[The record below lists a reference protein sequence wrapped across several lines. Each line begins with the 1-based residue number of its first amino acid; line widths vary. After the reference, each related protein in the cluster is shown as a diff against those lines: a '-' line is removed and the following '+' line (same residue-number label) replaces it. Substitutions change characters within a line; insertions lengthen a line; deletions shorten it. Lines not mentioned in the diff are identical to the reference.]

1 MPQFRSAFRRVSPS
15 TRLLALTGGLAL
27 AGYATGVS
35 TPPPAAACGCFAP
48 VDPSVPVVQAGE
60 RILFSHQ
67 DGEVTAHIQIQ
78 YQGKPGD
85 FGWLLPLP
93 TVPHKRDGGEGIDLG
108 VDELFTQLTS
118 TTQPRYRLN
127 RVYEQCGSGISRNAA
142 FGASAAEDAAG
153 GSPVP
158 PAQAPSPLVF
168 QESIGPYQAAVLRAD
183 NKDAMFNWLKD
194 NKYFVPSGTDTV
206 VSPYIRPGAFFLALK
221 LKAGLSAGDLQ
232 PVVLR
237 YKSDL
242 PMIPIILTSVAATP
256 NMGVQVWMLG
266 AGRAIPRNYY
276 HTVVNEAQINWLNA
290 GRNYNDV
297 IIKAVGEAEG
307 KHAFVTE
314 YAGSSQVM
322 RGVLDRSGRFA
333 ALPNLITTTDPATF
347 VEQALTMFVLNSQL
361 TSILSRVLPLPAS
374 LASAN
379 VSLATYFQRFRFYIQ
394 SDRAQHPEKY
404 VDIEAKLADFP
415 NQARGLADELKTKIA
430 DPTLEAAALFNV
442 HPTLTRLYS
451 TLSPEDMN
459 SDPVFSYNPGLP
471 NYSNEHVATLTY
483 HCGGFFS
490 QQRYTSATLE
500 LASGLRRQFTIDQV
514 NNSEYGT
521 IDAPFSEQ
529 IQRLREVGEPEVV
542 VDNTDIIRRALG
554 MGGCSLGGARS
565 ATPGVSTSLGLLLG
579 ASALLLL
586 RRRSTATRR
595 APGRA
600 E

>member
-1 MPQFRSAFRRVSPS
+1 MSSFQAAFRRRSHASRV
-15 TRLLALTGGLAL
+15 LLLTGGLAL
-27 AGYATGVS
+27 CGYAAGLS

-60 RILFSHQ
+60 RILFAHK

-93 TVPHKRDGGEGIDLG
+93 DVPHKRDGGEGIDLG

-118 TTQPRYRLN
+118 TTQPKYRLN
-127 RVYEQCGSGISRNAA
+127 RVFEQCGSGISRNAA
-142 FGASAAEDAAG
+142 FGASASEDQAAAG
-153 GSPVP
+153 TGSQP
-158 PAQAPSPLVF
+158 PQAPSPLVF
-168 QESIGPYQAAVLRAD
+168 KESIGPYEAAVLRAD
-183 NKDAMFNWLKD
+183 SKDLMFNWLKD

-206 VSPYIRPGAFFLALK
+206 VAPYIRAGAFFLALK
-221 LKAGLSAGDLQ
+221 LKAGLSEGDLQ

-266 AGRAIPRNYY
+266 AGRAIPRNYF
-276 HTVVNEAQINWLNA
+276 HTVVNEAQINWLNG

-297 IIKAVGEAEG
+297 IIKAVGEADG

-314 YAGSSQVM
+314 YAGVSSVM
-322 RGVLDRSGRFA
+322 RGVLDRSGRFN
-333 ALPNLITTTDPATF
+333 ALPSLATTTNPVAF
-347 VEQALTMFVLNSQL
+347 VEQTLNMFAVNSQL
-361 TSILSRVLPLPAS
+361 TAILSRVLPLPAA
-374 LASAN
+374 LASQG
-379 VSLATYFQRFRFYIQ
+379 VSLSTYYQSFRSYIEG
-394 SDRAQHPEKY
+394 DRARNPGKY
-404 VDIEAKLADFP
+404 ADIEAKLADFP
-415 NQARGLADELKTKIA
+415 NQTLALRDELKAKIA
-430 DPTLEAAALFNV
+430 DPTLEAAGLFNQ

-459 SDPVFSYNPGLP
+459 RDPVFSYNPSLP
-471 NYSNEHVATLTY
+471 NYSNDHVATLTY

-514 NNSEYGT
+514 NNAEFAT
-521 IDAPFSEQ
+521 VDAPYSEQ
-529 IQRLREVGEPEVV
+529 IQILREVGEPEVV
-542 VDNTDIIRRALG
+542 VDNTDAIRRALG
-554 MGGCSLGGARS
+554 MGGCSLGGPRS
-565 ATPGVSTSLGLLLG
+565 ATPGVSTSLGLLVG
-579 ASALLLL
+579 ASALLLF
-586 RRRSTATRR
+586 RRRRVSSTR
-595 APGRA
+595 
-600 E
+600 